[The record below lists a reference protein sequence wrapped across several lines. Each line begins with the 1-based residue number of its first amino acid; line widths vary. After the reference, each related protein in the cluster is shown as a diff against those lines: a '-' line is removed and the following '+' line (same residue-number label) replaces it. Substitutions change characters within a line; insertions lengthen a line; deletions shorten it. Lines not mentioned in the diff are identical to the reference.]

1 MVCSLDL
8 LIQTPS
14 QLKIIVKEMFKDD
27 DFWLN
32 FGKACLNLA
41 IDKILNVKIL
51 LADSIGEFY
60 KKNLENF

>member
-1 MVCSLDL
+1 
-8 LIQTPS
+8 
-14 QLKIIVKEMFKDD
+14 MFKDD
-27 DFWLN
+27 NFCIN

-41 IDKILNVKIL
+41 IYKILNVKIL